1 MAQFRL
7 AQPRDLPRLT
17 ALWQEAFGDGKAA
30 VEDFWTRC
38 FAHIRVFCLFE
49 QQALLAM
56 ACALPLSYTDMGG
69 ETYTC
74 PYFYAVATAETQRGK
89 GHCRSLLSQA
99 EAYLK
104 KEGASLCC
112 LVPQGEALF
121 RFYGKLGYRS
131 AFTVAEHSLP
141 AKRGSAKIKK
151 IDTATYENFR
161 QIQLYGEFLA
171 YPDFLLQL
179 QQATGAAT
187 GAGLYL
193 LESGE
198 KLCVAAAEKR
208 CEILLIKEMLPADG
222 ALAAHLAA
230 TLGCKEVILR
240 SPAQPGEGRAFGMAK
255 ALVPHIPLPE
265 EAYLGLAF
273 D

>member
-1 MAQFRL
+1 MPQFRL
-7 AQPRDLPRLT
+7 AKPEDLPRLT
-17 ALWQEAFGDGKAA
+17 ALWQEAFGDEKA
-30 VEDFWTRC
+30 VIEDFWARC

-49 QQALLAM
+49 QQVLLAM

-69 ETYTC
+69 ETYAC
-74 PYFYAVATAETQRGK
+74 PYFYAVATAKAQQGK
-89 GHCRSLLSQA
+89 GYCRSLLRQA
-99 EAYLK
+99 EDYLK
-104 KEGASLCC
+104 KEGAPLCC

-121 RFYGKLGYRS
+121 RFYGKLGYRR
-131 AFTVAEHSLP
+131 AFTVAEQVLP
-141 AKRGSAKIKK
+141 AKRSSAKIKK
-151 IDTATYENFR
+151 INTATYENFR

-179 QQATGAAT
+179 QQAAGAAT
-187 GAGLYL
+187 GAGLYR

-198 KLCVAAAEKR
+198 RLCVAAAEKR
-208 CEILLIKEMLPADG
+208 GEILLIKEMLPADA

-230 TLGCKEVILR
+230 QLGCKEVILR
-240 SPAQPGEGRAFGMAK
+240 SPAEPGEGRAFGMAK
-255 ALVPHIPLPE
+255 TLAPHIPLPE